1 MLKTANMLSVDV
13 PKDIPFAK
21 KRDMYPLFEKE
32 TDMSII
38 VTSAIEETPLADTEA
53 YNLNTSL

>member
-1 MLKTANMLSVDV
+1 MLSVDV

-32 TDMSII
+32 TDMSIM